1 MHTFGSITVGGE
13 AGLDS
18 ADLRG
23 EGISNFTDEM
33 KKSSRELH
41 CRAILSPGGLRVASK
56 VCLSLG

>member
-1 MHTFGSITVGGE
+1 VGGE